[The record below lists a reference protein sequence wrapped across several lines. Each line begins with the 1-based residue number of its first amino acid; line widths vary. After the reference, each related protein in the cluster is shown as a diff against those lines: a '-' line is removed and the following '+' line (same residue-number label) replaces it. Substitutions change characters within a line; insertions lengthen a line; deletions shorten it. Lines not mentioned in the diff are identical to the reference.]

1 MRSRTWR
8 NRTWRR
14 RICFVL
20 AILLAAPAPLAEAS
34 LERPIVIGCKQ
45 DVEGQV
51 LAEIMAQLLEN
62 RGFAVERRF
71 SLGGTLICFEALKR
85 GAIDVYP
92 EYSGTIEQ
100 AILQLPG
107 RVSHAQMRELLG
119 ARFKLEML
127 DFFGFSNTYALAMSG
142 ATAER
147 LGLKRI
153 SDLKEHPE
161 LRFGFSNEFKNRT
174 DGWLGLR
181 RAYGLTAKPV
191 GMEHALTYGAINT
204 GKIDVTDA
212 YSTDGDLK
220 KFKLVLLEDDRHFFP
235 GYLAMPLVRAELDDS
250 AKRVLEELAG
260 TMTADEMQS
269 LNQSVQEKK
278 SLRDIAAQFLRSKG
292 LLTGQRATAATVVA
306 AERTIDWPFLLRCT
320 LTHVELTFLALL
332 AGMAVAIPLGA
343 VIYRLGALSRPVL
356 YVAGVLQTI
365 PSIALLAF
373 MIPVFGIGARPAVAA
388 LFLYSL
394 LPILNNTATAL
405 LSIDPVLRRVS
416 VGMGLTAW
424 QRLRYIELPL
434 AAPTILVGI
443 KTAAVINIGTATLA
457 AFIGAGGLGEPI
469 VTGLALNDPGLIL
482 EGAVPAALLAVLTE
496 LAFELLQ
503 RVVMP
508 RHLLQKHAE

>member
-1 MRSRTWR
+1 MRSRTW
-8 NRTWRR
+8 
-14 RICFVL
+14 FVL
-20 AILLAAPAPLAEAS
+20 AILLAWPAHLGAAGP
-34 LERPIVIGCKQ
+34 ERPIVIGCKQ

-51 LAEIMAQLLEN
+51 LAEIMAQLLED
-62 RGFAVERRF
+62 RGFAVDRRF

-85 GAIDVYP
+85 GSIDVYP

-107 RVSHAQMRELLG
+107 RVSHAHMREQLG
-119 ARFKLEML
+119 RRFNVEML
-127 DFFGFSNTYALAMSG
+127 DFFGFSNTYALALSR

-153 SDLKEHPE
+153 SDLTKHPE
-161 LRFGFSNEFKNRT
+161 LRFGFSNEFLNRA
-174 DGWLGLR
+174 DGWIGLKQ
-181 RAYGLTAKPV
+181 AYGLNAQPV
-191 GMEHALTYGAINT
+191 GMEHALTYSAIHE
-204 GKIDVTDA
+204 GKLDVTDA
-212 YSTDGDLK
+212 YSTDGDLR
-220 KFKLVLLEDDRHFFP
+220 KFDLVLLEDDRRFFP
-235 GYLAMPLVRAELDDS
+235 GYLAMPLVREELNDS
-250 AKRVLEELAG
+250 AKHVLEELAG
-260 TMTADEMQS
+260 KMSQDEMQS
-269 LNQSVQEKK
+269 LNQNVQEKK
-278 SLRDIAAQFLRSKG
+278 SLRDVAAQFLQSKG
-292 LLTGQRATAATVVA
+292 LLTGQRQPAQPEVT
-306 AERTIDWPFLLRCT
+306 AERTVDWPFLLRCT
-320 LTHVELTFLALL
+320 LTHLKLTFLALV

-343 VIYRLGALSRPVL
+343 VVYRLGAVSRPVL
-356 YVAGVLQTI
+356 YIAGILQTI

-373 MIPVFGIGARPAVAA
+373 MIPLFGIGAKPAVAA

-405 LSIDPVLRRVS
+405 LSIDLVLRKVS
-416 VGMGLTAW
+416 VGMGLTGW

-482 EGAVPAALLAVLTE
+482 QGAVPAALLAVVTE

-503 RVVMP
+503 RMVVP
-508 RHLLQKHAE
+508 KHLLQKPAE